1 MKERISFNLFYIGLL
16 SAIIAMVVTAGAF
29 RSSVEKQT
37 QIDLKEEASLVAKI
51 YPHLV
56 DKSELKRFASHT
68 LRITLISSE
77 GVVLVESDADANHM
91 ENHLTRPEVVQALKT
106 GAGESFRPSMTLS
119 TDIYY
124 YAKLLPDGNIMRLG
138 IRKSSAVS
146 VFSNVYPYLALLLAG
161 IFIVSIFVAR
171 LLSRNFL
178 KPIQAIAENIDSVD
192 FAGENIVV
200 YKELVPFVHKIRA
213 QQENIQKQMRR
224 LERERSKLAILM
236 QNMPEGFILLDQ
248 RKNVLMINEVAKQ
261 YLHVEE
267 KVEFKNIL
275 YFSRNIPLNH
285 AIELA
290 FEGKRHE
297 GEMSLEGRS
306 FQIIVNPVLMGEEL
320 SGIICLIFDI
330 TDKKNLVQIKEEFT
344 ANASHELKTPLTSI
358 SGYAEMIENRMV
370 KPSDI
375 PEFAGK
381 IHKEANRL
389 LALTNDI
396 IKLSELDE
404 SKGVHPGDDQV
415 DLKEIAQECI
425 TLLTPAAAK
434 RNVTLSIQG
443 EAMDIT
449 GDRRMLFEMVYNLID
464 NAIRYNTDN
473 GRVDVILERKMI
485 RVKDTGI
492 GIPEEHQSRIFERF
506 YRVDKSHSKET
517 GGTGLGLAIV
527 KHIAE
532 NHEGRI
538 SLLSREG
545 VGTEISILFP

>member
-29 RSSVEKQT
+29 RSSAEKQT
-37 QIDLKEEASLVAKI
+37 KIDLKEEAGLFAKF

-56 DKSELKRFASHT
+56 DKNELKRFSSNT
-68 LRITLISSE
+68 LRVTLISSE
-77 GVVLVESDADANHM
+77 GVVLVESDADSSYM
-91 ENHLTRPEVVQALKT
+91 ENHLSRPEVVKAIKT
-106 GAGESFRPSMTLS
+106 GSGESFRSSMTLS
-119 TDIYY
+119 TEVYY
-124 YAKLLPDGNIMRLG
+124 YAKLLPDGNIIRLG
-138 IRKSSAVS
+138 IRKSSVAS
-146 VFSNVYPYLALLLAG
+146 VFSDVYPYLVLLLIG
-161 IFIVSIFVAR
+161 ILIASIFMAR
-171 LLSRNFL
+171 LLSKNFL
-178 KPIQAIAENIDSVD
+178 KPIRAIAENIDSVD
-192 FAGENIVV
+192 FTGEDIIV
-200 YKELVPFVHKIRA
+200 YKELIPFVRKIRA

-267 KVEFKNIL
+267 KVELKNIL
-275 YFSRNIPLNH
+275 YFSRNIPLNQ
-285 AIELA
+285 AIEFA

-297 GEMSLEGRS
+297 GEMSLEGRL
-306 FQIIVNPVLMGEEL
+306 FQIIVSPVLMGDEL
-320 SGIICLIFDI
+320 SGIICLILDI
-330 TDKKNLVQIKEEFT
+330 TEKRNLIQIKEEFT

-370 KPSDI
+370 KASDI

-381 IHKEANRL
+381 IRKESNRL
-389 LALTNDI
+389 LALANDI

-404 SKGVHPGDDQV
+404 SKGVNPGKDLV
-415 DLKEIAQECI
+415 DLKEIAEECI
-425 TLLTPAAAK
+425 TLLTPAATK

-443 EAMDIT
+443 DAMEII
-449 GDRRMLFEMVYNLID
+449 GERRMLFEMVYNLID

-473 GRVDVILERKMI
+473 GRVDVIFERKMI

-492 GIPEEHQSRIFERF
+492 GIPEESQSRVFERF

-545 VGTEISILFP
+545 VGTEISILF

>member
-1 MKERISFNLFYIGLL
+1 VKERISFNLFYIGLL

-51 YPHLV
+51 YPYLV
-56 DKSELKRFASHT
+56 DKSELRRFASHT

-91 ENHLTRPEVVQALKT
+91 ENHLNRPEVVQALKT
-106 GAGESFRPSMTLS
+106 GTGESFRPSMTLS

-146 VFSNVYPYLALLLAG
+146 VFSDVYPYLALLLIG
-161 IFIVSIFVAR
+161 ILIVSIFVAR
-171 LLSRNFL
+171 LLSKNFL
-178 KPIQAIAENIDSVD
+178 KPIQAMAENIDSVD
-192 FAGENIVV
+192 FAGEKTIV

-285 AIELA
+285 AIEIA

-297 GEMSLEGRS
+297 GEMSLEGRL

-358 SGYAEMIENRMV
+358 SGYAEMIENQMV

-404 SKGVHPGDDQV
+404 SKGVKPGDDQV
-415 DLKEIAQECI
+415 DLKEIVQECI